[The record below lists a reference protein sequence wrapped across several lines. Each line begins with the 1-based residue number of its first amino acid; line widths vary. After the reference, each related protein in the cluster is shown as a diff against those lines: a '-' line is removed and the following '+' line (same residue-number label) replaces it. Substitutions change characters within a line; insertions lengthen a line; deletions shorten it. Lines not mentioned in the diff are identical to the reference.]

1 MEGYVIQSIVT
12 DQLQGVLFRQYSYCH
27 RRLKCAGKTFQYCWC
42 LLLFYNDSAHIL
54 YLNSLL
60 LPFSMAVQW
69 PHLTTVMAAGAAL
82 TTGLTIGAILALD
95 NIAIARIIRCVE
107 SGNAV
112 EIVTKA

>member
-1 MEGYVIQSIVT
+1 MIALEQTTCKDCGRPLVQAKRPVP
-12 DQLQGVLFRQYSYCH
+12 Q
-27 RRLKCAGKTFQYCWC
+27 
-42 LLLFYNDSAHIL
+42 HIL

-95 NIAIARIIRCVE
+95 NIAIARIISCVE